1 MFPPEAVSV
10 YGEGGEGGEADR
22 PNPGSEAPTN
32 DFRRT
37 AFVDLFDPHDP
48 VPLAGG
54 LVEIGVGQTYAPAK

>member
-37 AFVDLFDPHDP
+37 AFLDLFKDYDP
-48 VPLAGG
+48 VPLANS
-54 LVEIGVGQTYAPAK
+54 LVEIGVGQNYAEAK